1 MKSCPGTDA
10 LTTVASALEWDA
22 QGGIQHLSTCPE
34 CAQRLH
40 ALQLTHEVYDE
51 SEELAARDVDRIM
64 NVLASEAE
72 RERARD
78 QRNQVWG
85 NIIEAMLAGAS
96 AVAVVSASDL
106 PAPTTVTALTFAV
119 VATALFAYR
128 VFTSRRAA
136 AG

>member
-1 MKSCPGTDA
+1 MKNCPGTDA
-10 LTTVASALEWDA
+10 LTTVASALEWDV
-22 QGGIQHLSTCPE
+22 QGGVRHLNSCPE

-40 ALQLTHEVYDE
+40 ALQVTHDVYEE
-51 SEELAARDVDRIM
+51 SEELAARDVDGIM
-64 NVLASEAE
+64 TVLASAAE
-72 RERARD
+72 QERVSG
-78 QRNQVWG
+78 QRKEVWG

-128 VFTSRRAA
+128 VFTSRRVA

>member
-1 MKSCPGTDA
+1 MKNCPGTDA
-10 LTTVASALEWDA
+10 LTTVASALEWDVE
-22 QGGIQHLSTCPE
+22 GGVRHLSSCSE

-51 SEELAARDVDRIM
+51 SEELVARDVDSIM
-64 NVLASEAE
+64 NMLAGAAD
-72 RERARD
+72 RERARG
-78 QRNQVWG
+78 QRTQVFG
-85 NIIEAMLAGAS
+85 NVIEALLAGAS

-128 VFTSRRAA
+128 VFTSRRVA